1 MCWLGNETSRTFG
14 TVGVSPRLRAKCL
27 QSAGCLYRFEA
38 RGKKVAAA
46 KSVRGV
52 SGVG

>member
-1 MCWLGNETSRTFG
+1 MCSVLHKTSRTFG
-14 TVGVSPRLRAKCL
+14 TVGVSSRLQAKCL
-27 QSAGCLYRFEA
+27 QSAGCLYLFEA

-46 KSVRGV
+46 KSVRSV